1 LANALL
7 WDTQR
12 DAGIAPGR
20 LLHFAEWAR
29 WAQWVTKREL
39 EESVN
44 RVKKG
49 NQGLQP

>member
-1 LANALL
+1 MANALL

-20 LLHFAEWAR
+20 LLRFAE
-29 WAQWVTKREL
+29 WAQWVTKREP

-49 NQGLQP
+49 NEEL